1 MNTYRLHID
10 SDLQG
15 PWTCVIKAAS
25 VDDAIA
31 YGEQVF
37 QNAVVTVSKIA
48 DIPRKEPAPE
58 TPVPGFTRRELA
70 TITAALMAWET
81 IREYWDASLDN
92 YMNPQLGKAYHIN
105 TARGPNRDMTP
116 LTIPETKDLQRR
128 VWDTLT
134 MEATDMDNPF

>member
-15 PWTCVIKAAS
+15 PWSCVIKAAS

-48 DIPRKEPAPE
+48 DIPRKDPAPP

-70 TITAALMAWET
+70 TIIGALKVWYCWLDLHESEKPDPLHMSVPHLRAYIHGPDCDLDHLDLTEV
-81 IREYWDASLDN
+81 RELQSRIW
-92 YMNPQLGKAYHIN
+92 N
-105 TARGPNRDMTP
+105 TLA
-116 LTIPETKDLQRR
+116 
-128 VWDTLT
+128 
-134 MEATDMDNPF
+134 MEAAMDNPF